1 MCVLRVRSDAASGVD
16 SVHSRV
22 CVMLNAVYTIYIY
35 IYICYTKEYAPR

>member
-1 MCVLRVRSDAASGVD
+1 MPSGVD

-35 IYICYTKEYAPR
+35 IFKYKGVCAYDSFISYE